1 MPICHGRKF
10 IFIHIPKNAGS
21 TVEVSLGIYK
31 KECMV
36 ETKDSIFE
44 DGVSY
49 SQQHLTAKQLKIYD
63 KTKDIFDSYFKF
75 TFVRNPYQRV
85 LSEYFWLNQ
94 KNLNKDRTPSENFSK
109 FIDEFYSTI
118 DKDHKL
124 TQYEYLYNENG
135 NLMVD
140 FIGRVES
147 FENDFTK
154 VLNKFN
160 TKIKIKPFNITR
172 QKKDINQDLYLT
184 KENKEKIYNLFKIDF
199 ETFGYE
205 K

>member
-21 TVEVSLGIYK
+21 AIEVSLGIYK

-36 ETKDSIFE
+36 EAKDSIIE
-44 DGVSY
+44 NGVSY
-49 SQQHLTAKQLKIYD
+49 SLQHLTAKQLKVHEL
-63 KTKDIFDSYFKF
+63 TKNCFENYFKF
-75 TFVRNPYQRV
+75 AFVRNPYQRV

-94 KNLNKDRTPSENFSK
+94 KRLNKEKTSPENFSK
-109 FIDEFYSTI
+109 FIDEFYSII

-124 TQYEYLYNENG
+124 TQYEYLYDENEN
-135 NLMVD
+135 LIVD
-140 FIGRVES
+140 FIGRIES
-147 FENDFTK
+147 FDQDFTK
-154 VLNKFN
+154 VTKKFG
-160 TKIKIKPFNITR
+160 KVIIAKPYNMSR

-184 KENKEKIYNLFKIDF
+184 EENKEKIYNLFKIDF